1 VNPSILAGAA
11 LAGAVLSA
19 CLIRLLRP
27 LLVRYALARPN
38 ARSSHS
44 VPTPQGGGIA
54 VLAATLLV
62 ASVSL
67 GLTASGSSL
76 GEFAA
81 PALAAV
87 GLAILGG
94 WDDIRP
100 LPTLPRL
107 LVQIACVAV
116 VVLWADPARILAET
130 VPLGLERA
138 LLVLAGAWWV
148 NLVNFMDGID
158 WITVA
163 EFVPLTGAIVLLG
176 VAGHVSV
183 PAAVTASALL
193 GGLIGFAPA
202 NRPVAR
208 LFLGDVGSLPIG
220 LLTGWML
227 IDLAGR
233 GALAAAI
240 LLPLYYLADATLT
253 LVARLSRGERVWQ
266 AHRSHFYQRARDN
279 GFSVLQVD
287 LRVFALNLALIG
299 LAAATLRWP
308 TAPVIAGSLLMG
320 AALIALALRAFASP
334 RPSCRGLS

>member
-1 VNPSILAGAA
+1 
-11 LAGAVLSA
+11 
-19 CLIRLLRP
+19 
-27 LLVRYALARPN
+27 
-38 ARSSHS
+38 
-44 VPTPQGGGIA
+44 
-54 VLAATLLV
+54 
-62 ASVSL
+62 
-67 GLTASGSSL
+67 
-76 GEFAA
+76 
-81 PALAAV
+81 
-87 GLAILGG
+87 
-94 WDDIRP
+94 
-100 LPTLPRL
+100 
-107 LVQIACVAV
+107 
-116 VVLWADPARILAET
+116 
-130 VPLGLERA
+130 
-138 LLVLAGAWWV
+138 
-148 NLVNFMDGID
+148 
-158 WITVA
+158 
-163 EFVPLTGAIVLLG
+163 VLLG
-176 VAGHVSV
+176 LAGHVSV
-183 PAAVTASALL
+183 AVAVTAAALL
-193 GGLIGFAPA
+193 GGLLGFAPA

-320 AALIALALRAFASP
+320 AALVALALRAFASP